1 MTWRVVFRP
10 EVETDIGEAAAW
22 YESRQAGLGLRF
34 ADAIFEVWVL
44 SPTTR
49 A

>member
-1 MTWRVVFRP
+1 MTWRIVLRP